1 MQREEVSMAF
11 VITLSNSSHRGPI
24 VRKSAATRRDA
35 FETATVLLDLDQ
47 AAASRAASPE
57 MVAVLIIEEGDGV
70 IEETIEE
77 VVKDWRG
84 AKRDGRHSD

>member
-35 FETATVLLDLDQ
+35 FETATVLLDQ